1 MPTRPGTASVLT
13 VMVVVAVVMTAT
25 VSVRAQ
31 GTTNAQATAR
41 VLTALSVTASN
52 DLVFGN
58 VLQGVPKRIGTN
70 VDDSTAQFSI
80 TGQASATI
88 SMVLTL
94 PTYLSRTA
102 GGEQMMLV
110 FESDQ
115 VVVDTNATSPSTVTA
130 GDGWLGQNPYSLP
143 SNAVVGAGG
152 QTNVYLG
159 GKVIP
164 SPNQIPG
171 TYEANIILSVAYLG
185 T

>member
-1 MPTRPGTASVLT
+1 MTRWARVASVAVL
-13 VMVVVAVVMTAT
+13 VVAAVVMTA
-25 VSVRAQ
+25 VPPAHAQ

-52 DLVFGN
+52 NLVFGN
-58 VLQGVPKRIGTN
+58 VLQGMPKKIGPDDN
-70 VDDSTAQFSI
+70 DSTAQFAV
-80 TGQASATI
+80 TGQASASI

-94 PTYLSRTA
+94 PTYLSQTT
-102 GGEQMMLV
+102 GGEQMTLV

-115 VVVDTNATSPSTVTA
+115 AVVDTNATTPSTVTA
-130 GDGWLGQNPYSLP
+130 SDGWLSQNPYALP
-143 SNAVVGAGG
+143 SNAVIGSGG

-164 SPNQIPG
+164 APG
-171 TYEANIILSVAYLG
+171 QAPGSYEANIILSVAYLG